1 MQIDDSLEQAMV
13 QVAAIIIPLG
23 QELGGPSAGT
33 AGALLAHPL
42 KSFFGLCLLYL
53 VGFILLRL
61 CTKILLGI
69 LRAAV
74 TSVTMAVSSGRLWYF
89 RMLRR
94 RLRRV
99 SRKRRA
105 RCRPTRTR
113 IEEASCSFES
123 WEEFSRRFTMSEK
136 RHSGPR
142 SEVDKA
148 LMVLGVTS
156 LATEQEIRKAYL
168 RLVKRYH
175 PDHFMHA
182 PASEQEHLK
191 NTTVRIRQAYDT
203 LTSHFCQV
211 R

>member
-1 MQIDDSLEQAMV
+1 MQINQSLEQAMV
-13 QVAAIIIPLG
+13 HVATLLIPLG
-23 QELGGPSAGT
+23 EEVGGPSTGT
-33 AGALLAHPL
+33 AATLLAHPL

-61 CTKILLGI
+61 CTKLLLGI

-74 TSVTMAVSSGRLWYF
+74 RSVTVVLSSGRLWYF
-89 RMLRR
+89 RMMRR

-99 SRKRRA
+99 TRKRRA

-123 WEEFSRRFTMSEK
+123 WEEFSRRFNMSEK
-136 RHSGPR
+136 KHSSPR
-142 SEVDKA
+142 SEVDQA

-168 RLVKRYH
+168 RLVKRHH

-191 NTTVRIRQAYDT
+191 NTTVRIRQAYET
-203 LTSHFCQV
+203 LTSRFCQAP
-211 R
+211 

>member
-1 MQIDDSLEQAMV
+1 MV
-13 QVAAIIIPLG
+13 HVATVLIPLG
-23 QELGGPSAGT
+23 EEVGGPSAST
-33 AGALLAHPL
+33 AAAWLAHPI

-53 VGFILLRL
+53 VGFIFLRL
-61 CTKILLGI
+61 CTKLLLGI

-74 TSVTMAVSSGRLWYF
+74 TSVTLAVSSARLWYF
-89 RMLRR
+89 RMMRR

-99 SRKRRA
+99 TRKRQA

-123 WEEFSRRFTMSEK
+123 WEEFSQRFNMSEK
-136 RHSGPR
+136 KHSGPR
-142 SEVDKA
+142 SEIDRA

-156 LATEQEIRKAYL
+156 LATEQEIRRAYL

-182 PASEQEHLK
+182 PASEREDLQ
-191 NTTVRIRQAYDT
+191 NTTVRIRQAYET
-203 LTSHFCQV
+203 LTSRFCQA